1 MGRMT
6 THILWN
12 IKNVPNHQPD
22 ILLFQLL
29 TIINHRLTRKIHVPN
44 HQPARVFLGALCLQE
59 TSCWNLPHLA
69 VRPPASSLIRL
80 RAEDNLHSLSC
91 GYILI
96 KLAIANTRGFENSA
110 CLGNLLLNFFSPI
123 SACHDQ
129 NWSMKPTC
137 AIKCRPILDVSIMRD
152 SQ

>member
-59 TSCWNLPHLA
+59 TSC
-69 VRPPASSLIRL
+69 
-80 RAEDNLHSLSC
+80 
-91 GYILI
+91 
-96 KLAIANTRGFENSA
+96 
-110 CLGNLLLNFFSPI
+110 
-123 SACHDQ
+123 
-129 NWSMKPTC
+129 
-137 AIKCRPILDVSIMRD
+137 
-152 SQ
+152 